1 MLLSKVSGI
10 NAKDFGDEL
19 AADWEEDDRAEERE
33 READPQPSGEA
44 LKRTTRLSRDNRSVR
59 PFPPEETI

>member
-19 AADWEEDDRAEERE
+19 AADWEEDDRAQERE
-33 READPQPSGEA
+33 REV
-44 LKRTTRLSRDNRSVR
+44 KLSTARR
-59 PFPPEETI
+59 PL